1 MEQMRSKICM
11 LRYKVKAV
19 SLSPDGGDG
28 GVMRDATA
36 AASEDMA
43 TGGEGEVGVAL

>member
-1 MEQMRSKICM
+1 M

-19 SLSPDGGDG
+19 SLSPGGEGG
-28 GVMRDATA
+28 GVMRDATGGTE
-36 AASEDMA
+36 SEDMA